1 MKVLLVDDDIALQTV
16 VSASLTQGGFS
27 VIAANDGKT
36 GIDKAK
42 TEKPDIILLD
52 QVLPDISGNN
62 ILKTLKAD
70 DETKNIPVAMLS
82 NFSQNNL
89 MQEAIQAGALDYILK
104 YQIEPADLVQ
114 KINSLIQEAKSK
126 QEQGPP
132 TPTQSGPT
140 QS

>member
-1 MKVLLVDDDIALQTV
+1 MLEADYWHMKVLLVDDDIALQTV
-16 VSASLTQGGFS
+16 VSTALTQGGFEVVS
-27 VIAANDGKT
+27 ANDGKT

-70 DETKNIPVAMLS
+70 DDTKNIPIAMLS

-114 KINSLIQEAKSK
+114 KINSLVQESQSSK
-126 QEQGPP
+126 P
-132 TPTQSGPT
+132 TPQAS
-140 QS
+140 

>member
-1 MKVLLVDDDIALQTV
+1 MKVLLVDDDIAMQTV
-16 VSASLTQGGFS
+16 VSTALTQGGFT
-27 VIAANDGKT
+27 VATANDGKT

-70 DETKNIPVAMLS
+70 DETKAIPVAMLS

-114 KINSLIQEAKSK
+114 KINSLIKES
-126 QEQGPP
+126 
-132 TPTQSGPT
+132 QSGSTPPQGT
-140 QS
+140 QQA

>member
-1 MKVLLVDDDIALQTV
+1 MKILLVDDDIALQTV
-16 VSASLTQGGFS
+16 ISTALSQGGFEI
-27 VIAANDGKT
+27 VTANDGKT
-36 GIDKAK
+36 GIDRAK
-42 TEKPDIILLD
+42 TEKPDMVLLD

-70 DETKNIPVAMLS
+70 EETKNIPVAMLS

-114 KINSLIQEAKSK
+114 KINTLMQEAQSK
-126 QEQGPP
+126 QAQSQGN
-132 TPTQSGPT
+132 T
-140 QS
+140 

>member
-1 MKVLLVDDDIALQTV
+1 MAVLMKVLLVDDDIALQTV
-16 VSASLTQGGFS
+16 VSAALTQGGFEVVS
-27 VIAANDGKT
+27 ANDGKT

-42 TEKPDIILLD
+42 SEKPDIILLD

-70 DETKNIPVAMLS
+70 DETKGIPIAMLS

-89 MQEAIQAGALDYILK
+89 VQEAIQAGALDYILK

-114 KINSLIQEAKSK
+114 KLNSLIKESQSGK
-126 QEQGPP
+126 P
-132 TPTQSGPT
+132 TPQAT
-140 QS
+140 

>member
-1 MKVLLVDDDIALQTV
+1 MKVLLVDDDISLQTV
-16 VSASLTQGGFS
+16 VSAALTQGGFEVVS
-27 VIAANDGKT
+27 ANDGKT

-42 TEKPDIILLD
+42 SEKPDIILLD

-70 DETKNIPVAMLS
+70 DETKAIPIAMLS

-104 YQIEPADLVQ
+104 YQIEPTDLVE
-114 KINSLIQEAKSK
+114 KIKSLIKESQSGK
-126 QEQGPP
+126 P
-132 TPTQSGPT
+132 TPQVT
-140 QS
+140 

>member
-1 MKVLLVDDDIALQTV
+1 MKVLLVDDDIAMQTV
-16 VSASLTQGGFS
+16 VSAALTQGGFT
-27 VIAANDGKT
+27 VVTANDGKT

-62 ILKTLKAD
+62 ILRTLKAD
-70 DETKNIPVAMLS
+70 DETKAIPVAMLS

-104 YQIEPADLVQ
+104 YQIEPTDLVQ
-114 KINSLIQEAKSK
+114 KINSLIKES
-126 QEQGPP
+126 
-132 TPTQSGPT
+132 QSGSSNT
-140 QS
+140 QGTQ

>member
-16 VSASLTQGGFS
+16 VSAALTQGGFEVVS
-27 VIAANDGKT
+27 ANDGKT

-42 TEKPDIILLD
+42 SEKPDMILLD

-70 DETKNIPVAMLS
+70 DETKNIPIAMLS

-114 KINSLIQEAKSK
+114 KINSLIKESQSGK
-126 QEQGPP
+126 P
-132 TPTQSGPT
+132 TPQAS
-140 QS
+140 